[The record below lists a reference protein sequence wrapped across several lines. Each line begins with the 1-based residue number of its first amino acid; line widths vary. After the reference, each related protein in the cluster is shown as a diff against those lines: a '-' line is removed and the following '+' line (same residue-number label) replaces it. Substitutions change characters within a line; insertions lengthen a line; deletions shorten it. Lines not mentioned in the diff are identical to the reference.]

1 MVEQGVWP
9 MSWNA
14 LEESYRTRGLVL
26 VLGAGVSVGCGLPP
40 WPDLL
45 QRVLTDDLADDI
57 DVRDLQA
64 HGLSLP
70 AIASLIEERM
80 PDRKTFV
87 ERMRAALYR
96 EFPFYP
102 EGIGKSNRRGYVR
115 HIRET
120 NPTLQSI
127 AALCALRD
135 PGRRTYSPNP
145 RIHALVTFNLDAL
158 LQAYVYARYEKRLLR
173 TVERPSA
180 WSIPGKISIFHMH
193 GYLRF
198 DQSRGDPTKEAPDAA
213 VLTEQDYFDFFNQ
226 PTSLFNYTFLYLL
239 REYPCCFIGLS
250 MQDDNIRRLLHYS
263 RLEQYQALRSEGV
276 DDSAKLQRKLVRHF
290 AILHRTGQPAIDRA
304 VEQSLR
310 PLGVNIL
317 WVTDFAA
324 IPAQLGQLYEAA
336 GDDWSAVF

>member
-1 MVEQGVWP
+1 
-9 MSWNA
+9 MSWKA
-14 LEESYRTRGLVL
+14 LEEDYQTGGLVL
-26 VLGAGVSVGCGLPP
+26 VLGAGVSVGCELPN
-40 WPDLL
+40 WTNLM
-45 QRVLTDDLADDI
+45 QRLLTDDLGDDI
-57 DVRDLQA
+57 AVSELQA

-80 PDRKTFV
+80 ANRRTFV
-87 ERMRAALYR
+87 ERARAALYR
-96 EFPFYP
+96 DFPFYP
-102 EGIGKSNRRGYVR
+102 DGINKSNRRGYVR

-120 NPTLQSI
+120 NSTLHAI
-127 AALCALRD
+127 GALCAVRN
-135 PGRRTYSPNP
+135 PGRRTYSANP

-158 LQAYVYARYEKRLLR
+158 LQAYVYARFEKRLLR

-180 WSIPGKISIFHMH
+180 WPIPGKINIYHMH

-239 REYPCCFIGLS
+239 REFPCCFIGLS

-263 RLEQYQALRSEGV
+263 KLEQYQALRREGV
-276 DDSAKLQRKLVRHF
+276 DDPAKLRRELTRHF
-290 AILHRTGQPAIDRA
+290 TILHRTGQPDVDQAI
-304 VEQSLR
+304 EQSLL
-310 PLGVNIL
+310 PLGVTVL

-324 IPAQLGQLYEAA
+324 IPSQLGELYEA
-336 GDDWSAVF
+336 GDDDWTSVL